1 MLCTSLGNSS
11 VQGLCTLPYIR
22 CIIAAYCTVACNRG
36 KGWSRR
42 RCIYQ
47 GRFIR
52 AALKRGY
59 RVAQSIEPRREGAEG
74 MPSRE
79 ERIRLLSMVDIF
91 EPLTEEEIEQL
102 NGQLPDT
109 HLKPGEIFYR
119 TSQGREFTLAVVG
132 KGTVFGEMA
141 LTAQRLQEAY
151 AQATEPSVLISI
163 SSEELE
169 RIIEQKPQVGI
180 RLVHILSERLRSY
193 EGRMEDITL
202 KDVPARLA
210 NIILLLCE
218 EEGVMARREIKIPH
232 HYTHERLGTMI
243 GANREA
249 VTRAFS
255 KLQDEGV
262 IELRRRLIH
271 VSDIEALRRIAD
283 PSSPQDISP

>member
-1 MLCTSLGNSS
+1 MMPEEEQVHVLSRVDILEPFSDEELRELLRRNPDTYLQAGELFYSPEDVSEKLFILKKGRVRIFKTVDSRE
-11 VQGLCTLPYIR
+11 LTL
-22 CIIAAYCTVACNRG
+22 
-36 KGWSRR
+36 SE
-42 RCIYQ
+42 
-47 GRFIR
+47 
-52 AALKRGY
+52 
-59 RVAQSIEPRREGAEG
+59 IEP
-74 MPSRE
+74 
-79 ERIRLLSMVDIF
+79 
-91 EPLTEEEIEQL
+91 
-102 NGQLPDT
+102 
-109 HLKPGEIFYR
+109 
-119 TSQGREFTLAVVG
+119 
-132 KGTVFGEMA
+132 GTVFGEMA

-151 AQATEPSVLISI
+151 AQATEPSVLVSI

-180 RLVHILSERLRSY
+180 RLVHMLSERLRSY

-255 KLQDEGV
+255 KLQDEGA
-262 IELRRRLIH
+262 IELRRRLIY
-271 VSDIEALRRIAD
+271 VQDIEALRRVAD
-283 PSSPQDISP
+283 NLSPQGINPS